1 MSRERPQRYY
11 SSDDCKCCIWICS
24 PCLSLWLCLEYT
36 LKGICCCP
44 CYMDI
49 YCCDKNKNN
58 KNITP
63 VNNENITSK
72 PDNNIV
78 LNDIDYNNKFDDIK
92 I

>member
-11 SSDDCKCCIWICS
+11 SSDDCKCCIWSCS

-36 LKGICCCP
+36 LKVICCCP

-49 YCCDKNKNN
+49 YCCDKN

-72 PDNNIV
+72 PDNN
-78 LNDIDYNNKFDDIK
+78 NKFDDIK

>member
-11 SSDDCKCCIWICS
+11 SSDDCKCCIISCS

-44 CYMDI
+44 CYIDI
-49 YCCDKNKNN
+49 YCCDKNN

-63 VNNENITSK
+63 ET
-72 PDNNIV
+72 DNNDEIV
-78 LNDIDYNNKFDDIK
+78 ITDIDYENKFDDIK
-92 I
+92 L

>member
-11 SSDDCKCCIWICS
+11 SSDDCKCCIWSCS
-24 PCLSLWLCLEYT
+24 PCLSLWLCLEHT

-49 YCCDKNKNN
+49 YCCDKNKNKNN
-58 KNITP
+58 KNIIP
-63 VNNENITSK
+63 E
-72 PDNNIV
+72 PDNNNKIIITD
-78 LNDIDYNNKFDDIK
+78 NNYENKFSDIK